1 MARFNELFSEA
12 ILSCGLPASDLDRVF
27 NAFNKL
33 IMLDAFV
40 TSDQVAQF
48 ARRRVIE
55 SGKAM
60 LEMSTPVTSIWDGI
74 LLLPLVGVVDSQR
87 TQDIMDKSLSRIA
100 ETRARMFVMD
110 ISGVVTVDT
119 AVANNFIRIT
129 QATRLM
135 GCDCIISGI
144 SPNVAR
150 TLVELG
156 ANVGEVRTTA
166 TLRDALATRAG
177 DDRADGA
184 GGPDGRRVRHCER
197 RRRSGRRTSWEKDV
211 WSSPGCDRTLVA
223 TIEGPSMQGALRR
236 PWSTPCPRRKRASGG
251 QCRLRSLG
259 LRDDGLDEF
268 AALQRAVRMPSI
280 GLACGRIVAG
290 LRPGIVA
297 YVVSSGVELG
307 HLRSALDL
315 ESRWR
320 RSVRTEHEREPE
332 PDHEARSDPE
342 DNSAIEFEPNGP
354 GEVRYSDG
362 G

>member
-1 MARFNELFSEA
+1 MSQSLEVTSLLERFDINQDDLAALKTGGDAMKAAGKVNSVIDSWYVWLEKQPEFPIFFSSQETVERVKRLQTVYWENFFSDEIDQDYVDYRVHIGQIHAQRDLSNLIYFAAMARFNELFSEA

-166 TLRDALATRAG
+166 TLRDALQLALATLEPTVR
-177 DDRADGA
+177 
-184 GGPDGRRVRHCER
+184 GGRGQGE
-197 RRRSGRRTSWEKDV
+197 
-211 WSSPGCDRTLVA
+211 
-223 TIEGPSMQGALRR
+223 GALR
-236 PWSTPCPRRKRASGG
+236 
-251 QCRLRSLG
+251 
-259 LRDDGLDEF
+259 
-268 AALQRAVRMPSI
+268 
-280 GLACGRIVAG
+280 
-290 LRPGIVA
+290 
-297 YVVSSGVELG
+297 
-307 HLRSALDL
+307 
-315 ESRWR
+315 
-320 RSVRTEHEREPE
+320 
-332 PDHEARSDPE
+332 
-342 DNSAIEFEPNGP
+342 
-354 GEVRYSDG
+354 
-362 G
+362 

>member
-1 MARFNELFSEA
+1 MSQSLEVTSLLERFDINQDDLAALKTGGDAMKAAGKVNAVIDSWYVWLEKQPEFPIFFSSQETVERVKRLQTVYWENFFSDEIDQDYVDYRVHIGQVHAQRDMSNLIYFAAMARFNELFSEA
-12 ILSCGLPASDLDRVF
+12 ILSCGLTASDLDRVF

-166 TLRDALATRAG
+166 TLRDALQLALATLEPTVR
-177 DDRADGA
+177 
-184 GGPDGRRVRHCER
+184 GGRGQGE
-197 RRRSGRRTSWEKDV
+197 
-211 WSSPGCDRTLVA
+211 
-223 TIEGPSMQGALRR
+223 GALR
-236 PWSTPCPRRKRASGG
+236 
-251 QCRLRSLG
+251 
-259 LRDDGLDEF
+259 
-268 AALQRAVRMPSI
+268 
-280 GLACGRIVAG
+280 
-290 LRPGIVA
+290 
-297 YVVSSGVELG
+297 
-307 HLRSALDL
+307 
-315 ESRWR
+315 
-320 RSVRTEHEREPE
+320 
-332 PDHEARSDPE
+332 
-342 DNSAIEFEPNGP
+342 
-354 GEVRYSDG
+354 
-362 G
+362 